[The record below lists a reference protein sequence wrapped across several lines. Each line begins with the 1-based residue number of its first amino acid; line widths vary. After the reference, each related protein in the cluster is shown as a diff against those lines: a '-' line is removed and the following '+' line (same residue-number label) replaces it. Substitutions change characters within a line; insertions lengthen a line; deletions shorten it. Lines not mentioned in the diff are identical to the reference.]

1 MLVIVNLVNEVA
13 VSGVNS
19 DTVLGIKNVSSGAQ
33 TRPGRE
39 SDVSQNNYII
49 NTVDFLYYFII
60 LYIYYLSILYI
71 YLFVVAVRKIHF
83 NTINNIITWK

>member
-1 MLVIVNLVNEVA
+1 LIVSLPLM
-13 VSGVNS
+13 S
-19 DTVLGIKNVSSGAQ
+19 LQAQ

-60 LYIYYLSILYI
+60 IYILFINLYI

>member
-1 MLVIVNLVNEVA
+1 MSLQ
-13 VSGVNS
+13 
-19 DTVLGIKNVSSGAQ
+19 AQ

-60 LYIYYLSILYI
+60 IIYIIYQFIYLS
-71 YLFVVAVRKIHF
+71 VRRRREK
-83 NTINNIITWK
+83 NTF

>member
-60 LYIYYLSILYI
+60 IYILFINLYI